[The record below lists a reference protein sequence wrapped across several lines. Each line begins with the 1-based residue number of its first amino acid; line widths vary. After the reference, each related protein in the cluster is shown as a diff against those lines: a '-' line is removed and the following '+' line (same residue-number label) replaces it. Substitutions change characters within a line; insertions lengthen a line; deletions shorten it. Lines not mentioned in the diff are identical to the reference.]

1 MDNLKTIKENSKD
14 LYDNLITF
22 DCKVSYN
29 GKTLY
34 EGKYDENYK
43 YGTNIDKSCVVL
55 EFSIGDKKYI
65 CLEEANEN
73 INTLKECITVFDDIF
88 TNPKLY
94 NKAINLSYKLPMFCI
109 CEDNE
114 IIKKGEAITK
124 IYENLN
130 I

>member
-34 EGKYDENYK
+34 EGKYDGNYK
-43 YGTNIDKSCVVL
+43 YGANVDKSCVVL
-55 EFSIGDKKYI
+55 EFAIGDKKYI

-73 INTLKECITVFDDIF
+73 I
-88 TNPKLY
+88 
-94 NKAINLSYKLPMFCI
+94 
-109 CEDNE
+109 
-114 IIKKGEAITK
+114 IKKNK
-124 IYENLN
+124 LRFWRIYD
-130 I
+130 